1 MTPETKAF
9 ALGVMACTSTPGDF
23 TSQVRRNPLL
33 TVFTYNGAAA
43 ITDPEAIS
51 KLRDACDHALEGWHG
66 D

>member
-1 MTPETKAF
+1 
-9 ALGVMACTSTPGDF
+9 MACTSTPGDF

-33 TVFTYNGAAA
+33 TVFTYQGAAA

-51 KLRDACDHALEGWHG
+51 KLRDACDHALEGWYG